1 MTAQMTPVAPY
12 DRSCLVL
19 LFILPFLLIDL
30 GPIYSLLEALEVY
43 CLQDMLVVIE
53 LSKFKFPGPTW

>member
-1 MTAQMTPVAPY
+1 MTAQMTPVAPSY

-30 GPIYSLLEALEVY
+30 GPIYSLPLEALYRLQEV
-43 CLQDMLVVIE
+43 LVVIE
-53 LSKFKFPGPTW
+53 LSKFEVPE